1 MTIILEKQKE
11 VERLAQELTALQK
24 SIQDQ
29 WNWYNHCGKTWGWQC
44 RECLRVLP
52 LIRADEARVPSF
64 QARIKSA
71 QDSLSFLQSRA
82 NAISQ
87 SLSTPPPS
95 KIQASIK
102 VINAIDS
109 LRQYAD
115 DKLKILCAE

>member
-1 MTIILEKQKE
+1 MTIILEKSKE
-11 VERLAQELTALQK
+11 VERLTQELTALQK

-29 WNWYNHCGKTWGWQC
+29 WKWYDYCGRTWGWGC
-44 RECLRVLP
+44 KACKTVLP
-52 LIRADEARVPSF
+52 LIRADEARVPQM

-71 QDSLSFLQSRA
+71 QDSLSLLQSRA

-87 SLSTPPPS
+87 SLSTLPPS

-109 LRQYAD
+109 LRQY
-115 DKLKILCAE
+115 LQSVR